1 MTQLTMPFPP
11 SANAIWRNVNGR
23 TLKSKPYRVWLATSL
38 ALLRAQ
44 RAPSIKGSYSLAI
57 VADRPDRRKRDLGNL
72 EKAVSD
78 CLVQAGVIEDDHL
91 AQSILLGWS
100 AAEPKAPG
108 GITVSVV
115 AV

>member
-1 MTQLTMPFPP
+1 MELSLPYPP

-23 TLKSKPYRVWLATSL
+23 TLKSKPYRVWLATTL

-91 AQSILLGWS
+91 ASSILLAWS
-100 AAEPKAPG
+100 DRAPAKPA
-108 GITVSVV
+108 TVQISLVS
-115 AV
+115 A